1 MLRLS
6 SVRFLVSY
14 LVVRK
19 TIFFLMVSL
28 VATSAMAEDAWVNKE
43 GKRPWIDLPYKDWPI
58 FKENNPKLIKKEVA
72 YIDTGVEEKEKWKYL
87 KWLDNNRFLITNDNR
102 IKSQEH
108 GGRDSTDMYD
118 MNTKVLTR
126 ISDNAALVYINRKN
140 GLIDAII
147 ADPDYKKENT
157 YLQYKINSNGV
168 INIHQKIGDDKT
180 KRYLYS
186 DSANAC
192 WDAFQPPEGYRYKY
206 IHGTDCKSYFI
217 TGKPVDYKINQEGKT
232 VFKTDSAMSLVDEN
246 GQEKKIFYDGLPL
259 EHGTL
264 SGGLDYIYFLDAY
277 YTAFY
282 RSSNTE
288 KLEDKT
294 LFLMISKQGDVE
306 GIKYPIELMKK
317 IKANIDWVDG
327 AEPIP
332 SGLILNTNKGSY
344 LITPYEIKILNGPKE
359 IGFYNPKGAYSPN
372 GCLLV
377 YPSMRVYGFFKA
389 KSTLKINN
397 FCQGE

>member
-6 SVRFLVSY
+6 SVRSLAAY
-14 LVVRK
+14 LFVVKRV
-19 TIFFLMVSL
+19 TVFLMVSSF
-28 VATSAMAEDAWVNKE
+28 AISTMAADAWVNKE

-58 FKENNPKLIKKEVA
+58 FKEDNPKLIKKEVA
-72 YIDTGVEEKEKWKYL
+72 YIDTGVEEKEKWQQL
-87 KWLDNNRFLITNDNR
+87 KWLDNHRFFIIYENREKSEERGGATSTDIYNIDTKV
-102 IKSQEH
+102 IKSV
-108 GGRDSTDMYD
+108 S
-118 MNTKVLTR
+118 NKV
-126 ISDNAALVYINRKN
+126 SVSYIDRNKN
-140 GLIDAII
+140 MIDAFLFDVNGAGLKRVFQFKYDNLDISYYR
-147 ADPDYKKENT
+147 DLDYEKKE
-157 YLQYKINSNGV
+157 
-168 INIHQKIGDDKT
+168 
-180 KRYLYS
+180 LYS
-186 DSANAC
+186 DSRIAC
-192 WDAFQPPEGYRYKY
+192 WNAFPPQEGYRYQY
-206 IHGTDCKSYFI
+206 IDGTDCNSYFI
-217 TGKPVDYKINQEGKT
+217 TGKPYNFRINQYGKT
-232 VFKTDSAMSLVDEN
+232 IFDTDSAISLVDEN

-306 GIKYPIELMKK
+306 DIKYPIELMKK

-332 SGLILNTNKGSY
+332 SGLVLNTNKGSY

-389 KSTLKINN
+389 KSTLKIND

>member
-6 SVRFLVSY
+6 SVRSLAAY
-14 LVVRK
+14 LFVVKRV
-19 TIFFLMVSL
+19 TVFLMVSSF
-28 VATSAMAEDAWVNKE
+28 AISTMAADAWVNKE

-58 FKENNPKLIKKEVA
+58 FKEDNPKLIKKEVA
-72 YIDTGVEEKEKWKYL
+72 YIDTGLEEKEKWRSL
-87 KWLDNNRFLITNDNR
+87 KWLDDHRFFIYYDNR
-102 IKSQEH
+102 QKAIER
-108 GGRDSTDMYD
+108 GGLTSTDIYD
-118 MNTKVLTR
+118 IRTKKLSPV
-126 ISDNAALVYINRKN
+126 SQNAAIIDINRKN
-140 GLIDAII
+140 KVMDAFIDN
-147 ADPDYKKENT
+147 PDYSRSTKIV
-157 YLQYKINSNGV
+157 QYKEDDNGD
-168 INIHQKIGDDKT
+168 IKFYRKIDDK
-180 KRYLYS
+180 KNLYLYS
-186 DSANAC
+186 DSASAC
-192 WDAFQPPEGYRYKY
+192 WDAFPPQEGYRYQY
-206 IHGTDCKSYFI
+206 IDGTDCNSYFI
-217 TGKPVDYKINQEGKT
+217 TGKPYNFRINQYGKT
-232 VFKTDSAMSLVDEN
+232 IFDTDSAISLVDEN

-277 YTAFY
+277 YTTFY

-306 GIKYPIELMKK
+306 DIKYPIELMKK

-332 SGLILNTNKGSY
+332 SGLVLNTNKGSY

-389 KSTLKINN
+389 KSTLKIND

>member
-1 MLRLS
+1 M
-6 SVRFLVSY
+6 RFWVAY
-14 LVVRK
+14 LFVVKRV
-19 TIFFLMVSL
+19 TVFLMVSF
-28 VATSAMAEDAWVNKE
+28 VATSAMAEDVWVNKE

-58 FKENNPKLIKKEVA
+58 FKEDNPKLIKKEVA

-87 KWLDNNRFLITNDNR
+87 KWLDNSRILITNDNR
-102 IKSQEH
+102 IKSQER

-126 ISDNAALVYINRKN
+126 ISDHAALVYINRKN

-157 YLQYKINSNGV
+157 YLQYKVDTNGV
-168 INIHQKIGDDKT
+168 INIHQKIDDNK
-180 KRYLYS
+180 KLYLYS

-192 WDAFQPPEGYRYKY
+192 WDAFQPLEGFRYKY
-206 IHGTDCKSYFI
+206 IDGTDCKSYFI
-217 TGKPVDYKINQEGKT
+217 TGKPADYKINQDGKT
-232 VFKTDSAMSLVDEN
+232 IFRTDSAISLVDEN

-264 SGGLDYIYFLDAY
+264 SGGLDYVSFLDAY

-294 LFLMISKQGDVE
+294 LFLIISKQGDVE
-306 GIKYPIELMKK
+306 DIKYPIELMKK
-317 IKANIDWVDG
+317 IKANIDWIDG

-332 SGLILNTNKGSY
+332 SGLVLNTNKGSY
-344 LITPYEIKILNGPKE
+344 LITPYEIKIL
-359 IGFYNPKGAYSPN
+359 KGIPLPTN
-372 GCLLV
+372 I
-377 YPSMRVYGFFKA
+377 K
-389 KSTLKINN
+389 T
-397 FCQGE
+397 